1 MAIRIKRQKNFGGGA
16 IEKAKKAGKAIKD
29 FYGNNKTAYLTTITA
44 GASTSNLAL
53 NLSRKSQDKEYQDK
67 QIAAMKDL
75 TGALSKVDE
84 TLKKPATKKVRVE
97 DNGGGQKQKSKFSW
111 FRKKSFSD
119 KDNTNGMIKFR
130 RKDFSILSDTISG
143 ASIGA
148 TVGTIS
154 LPKFVGKKD
163 KKQSDTE
170 IFKKRISFLAAS
182 TILGAGLGA
191 LVGIIKEGD
200 KFINRKTTVDN
211 RLMDRVVD
219 DLEKTGF
226 KEGEN
231 FTRDPKTADRLKVPV
246 SIAITKNS
254 GELRI
259 LVNTVAD
266 NKLRTLTKKIVKT
279 LPNSST
285 VHEESKNRYNEFS
298 LTTISDGSGADVGLI
313 AGICEKFIR
322 EKYPVYLVE
331 VG

>member
-1 MAIRIKRQKNFGGGA
+1 MAIHIKKQKNFGGV
-16 IEKAKKAGKAIKD
+16 KGKAIEVGKKIKG
-29 FYGNNKTAYLTTITA
+29 FYRKNPTATLTTVTA

-53 NLSRKSQDKEYQDK
+53 NLSRKNQDKEYQDK

-84 TLKKPATKKVRVE
+84 TLKKPVGKKLRAE
-97 DNGGGQKQKSKFSW
+97 EGSGDKPTSRFSW
-111 FRKKSFSD
+111 FRKKNFSD
-119 KDNTNGMIKFR
+119 NNSNSMIKFR
-130 RKDFSILSDTISG
+130 RKDFSILSDTIAG
-143 ASIGA
+143 ASIGT
-148 TVGTIS
+148 TVGTIA

-163 KKQSDTE
+163 KKQADTE
-170 IFKKRISFLAAS
+170 IFKKRIAFLAAS

-191 LVGIIKEGD
+191 LVGIIKESD
-200 KFINRKTTVDN
+200 KFINRKSTVDN
-211 RLMDRVVD
+211 RLMDRIVD

-231 FTRDPKTADRLKVPV
+231 FTRDPKTADRLKTPV
-246 SIAITKNS
+246 SIAITRNS
-254 GELRI
+254 GELRL

-279 LPNSST
+279 LPNSSV

-313 AGICEKFIR
+313 AGICERFIR